1 VAFHKIS
8 MKVRVPHT
16 YVLLFSLTIIAAL
29 ATWVIPAGRYDQKVE
44 HGRSLV
50 DPASFHRVDAD
61 PADIFDVI
69 LAFPKAL
76 VEVADIVFYI
86 FIIGGA
92 FGVLNRTGLIQSGIH
107 SLVKRVGGRQAL
119 IVPVLTLVFAV
130 GGGTIGIAEET
141 LVFLPALL
149 LLARSLGYDSLV
161 GGGIALVGANAGFAA
176 AFMNPFTV
184 GVAQGIVGLPLF
196 SGMGFRL
203 VLWFIMTAVTIIFLT
218 RYAARVKAKPG
229 ISLMRELDLK
239 REQVAAPKA
248 GERFTRRHFTVLMV
262 TVIALVALVIGA
274 IRWEWGLLQLSG
286 LFFGLAVVAGPIG
299 GLSLDDTAR
308 SFIQGAQDMTYA
320 GLVVGLARGSLV
332 VLRDAHVIDTMT
344 QAMAAVVRTW
354 PSSISVIGIYLM
366 QNLLHFIVPSG
377 SGQAAVSM
385 PILAP
390 LGDLVGITR
399 QTNVLAYQLGNGLTN
414 VFIPTQGYFMAALG
428 ILKIPWEK
436 WVRWLLPLLLIW
448 LAIGMAAVVIAQALH
463 LGPF

>member
-1 VAFHKIS
+1 MKI
-8 MKVRVPHT
+8 KIPHT
-16 YVLLFSLTIIAAL
+16 YVLLISLTVLAAIL
-29 ATWVIPAGRYDQKVE
+29 TWVIPAGRYERAVDR
-44 HGRSLV
+44 GRTLI
-50 DPASFHRVDAD
+50 DPASFHAVQAQ
-61 PADIFDVI
+61 PAGVFEIL

-76 VEVADIVFYI
+76 VEVADIIFYI
-86 FIIGGA
+86 FIIGGT
-92 FGVLNRTGLIQSGIH
+92 FGVLNRTGLIQGGIQA
-107 SLVKRVGGRQAL
+107 LVKKIGGRQAL

-149 LLARSLGYDSLV
+149 LLARSLGYDSLTA
-161 GGGIALVGANAGFAA
+161 GGIALVGANAGFAA

-196 SGMGFRL
+196 SGIGFR
-203 VLWFIMTAVTIIFLT
+203 VILWMIMTTITVLFLS
-218 RYAARVKAKPG
+218 RYAARVKANPG
-229 ISLMRELDLK
+229 ISLMREFDLK
-239 REQVAAPKA
+239 RETKAP
-248 GERFTRRHFTVLMV
+248 GDEDILFTRRHVAVLVV
-262 TVIALVALVIGA
+262 TVAALIVLVLGA
-274 IRWEWGLLQLSG
+274 IRWNWGLLQLSA
-286 LFFGLAVVAGPIG
+286 LFFGLAIAAGPIG

-332 VLRDAHVIDTMT
+332 ILRDANVIDTMT
-344 QAMAAVVRTW
+344 HAMAAVVGRW
-354 PSSISVIGIYLM
+354 SSSISVVGIYLM

-448 LAIGMAAVVIAQALH
+448 LAVGMAAVIIAQAIH

>member
-1 VAFHKIS
+1 MKTKI
-8 MKVRVPHT
+8 PHT
-16 YVLLFSLTIIAAL
+16 YVLLISLTVLAAIL
-29 ATWVIPAGRYDQKVE
+29 TWVVPAGRYERAVDR
-44 HGRSLV
+44 GRTLI
-50 DPASFHRVDAD
+50 DPASFHAVQAQ
-61 PADIFDVI
+61 PAGIFEVL

-76 VEVADIVFYI
+76 VEVADIIFYI
-86 FIIGGA
+86 FIIGGT
-92 FGVLNRTGLIQSGIH
+92 FGVLNRTGLIQGGIQA
-107 SLVKRVGGRQAL
+107 LVKRIGGRQAL
-119 IVPVLTLVFAV
+119 IVPVLTLVFAI

-149 LLARSLGYDSLV
+149 LLARSLGYDSLTA
-161 GGGIALVGANAGFAA
+161 GGIALVGANAGFAA

-196 SGMGFRL
+196 SGIGFRV
-203 VLWFIMTAVTIIFLT
+203 VLWVVMTTVTIIFLS
-218 RYAARVKAKPG
+218 RYAARVKANPG
-229 ISLMRELDLK
+229 ISLMREFDLK
-239 REQVAAPKA
+239 RETKA
-248 GERFTRRHFTVLMV
+248 SGDEDILFTRRHVAVLVV
-262 TVIALVALVIGA
+262 TVAALIVLVLGA
-274 IRWEWGLLQLSG
+274 IRWHWGLLQLSG
-286 LFFGLAVVAGPIG
+286 LFFGLAIAAGPIG

-320 GLVVGLARGSLV
+320 GLVVGLARGALV
-332 VLRDAHVIDTMT
+332 ILRDANVIDSMT
-344 QAMAAVVRTW
+344 HAMAAVVGRW
-354 PSSISVIGIYLM
+354 SSSISVIGIYLM

-448 LAIGMAAVVIAQALH
+448 LALGMAAVVIAQAIH

>member
-1 VAFHKIS
+1 MKI
-8 MKVRVPHT
+8 KIPHT
-16 YVLLFSLTIIAAL
+16 YVLLISLTVLAAIL
-29 ATWVIPAGRYDQKVE
+29 TWVVPAGRYERAVDR
-44 HGRSLV
+44 GRTLI
-50 DPASFHRVDAD
+50 DPASFHAVQAQ
-61 PADIFDVI
+61 PAGIFEVL

-76 VEVADIVFYI
+76 VEVADIIFYI
-86 FIIGGA
+86 FIIGGT
-92 FGVLNRTGLIQSGIH
+92 FGVLNRTGLIQGGIQA
-107 SLVKRVGGRQAL
+107 LVKRIGGRQAL

-149 LLARSLGYDSLV
+149 LLARSLGYDSLTA
-161 GGGIALVGANAGFAA
+161 GGIALVGANAGFAA

-196 SGMGFRL
+196 SGIGFR
-203 VLWFIMTAVTIIFLT
+203 VILWVVMTTVTIIFLS
-218 RYAARVKAKPG
+218 RYAARVKANPG
-229 ISLMRELDLK
+229 ISLMREFDLK
-239 REQVAAPKA
+239 REAGAPRD
-248 GERFTRRHFTVLMV
+248 EDVLFTRRHVAVLVV
-262 TVIALVALVIGA
+262 TVAALIVLVLGA
-274 IRWEWGLLQLSG
+274 IRWHWGLLQLSG
-286 LFFGLAVVAGPIG
+286 LFFGLAIAAGPIG

-332 VLRDAHVIDTMT
+332 ILRDANVIDTLT
-344 QAMAAVVRTW
+344 HAMAAVVGRW

-448 LAIGMAAVVIAQALH
+448 LALGMAAVIIAQALH

>member
-1 VAFHKIS
+1 MKFKI
-8 MKVRVPHT
+8 PHT
-16 YVLLFSLTIIAAL
+16 YVLLLSLTVFSAIL
-29 ATWVIPAGRYDQKVE
+29 TWVIPAGRYETAVE
-44 HGRSLV
+44 SGRTLI
-50 DPASFHRVDAD
+50 DPTSFHAV
-61 PADIFDVI
+61 PARPAGIFEI
-69 LAFPKAL
+69 LLAFPKAL
-76 VEVADIVFYI
+76 VEVADIIFYI
-86 FIIGGA
+86 FIIGGT
-92 FGVLNRTGLIQSGIH
+92 FGVLNRTGLIQGGIRA
-107 SLVKRVGGRQAL
+107 LVKKVGGRQAL

-149 LLARSLGYDSLV
+149 LLARSLGYDSLTV
-161 GGGIALVGANAGFAA
+161 GGIALVGANAGFAA

-196 SGMGFRL
+196 SGIGFR
-203 VLWFIMTAVTIIFLT
+203 VILWVVMTTVTILFLS
-218 RYAARVKAKPG
+218 RYAARVKANPG
-229 ISLMRELDLK
+229 ISLIREFDLK
-239 REQVAAPKA
+239 REA
-248 GERFTRRHFTVLMV
+248 GATRDEDVLFTRRHVAVLIV
-262 TVIALVALVIGA
+262 TVAALVVLIFGA
-274 IRWEWGLLQLSG
+274 IRWNWGLLQLSA
-286 LFFGLAVVAGPIG
+286 LFFGLAVAAGPIG
-299 GLSLDDTAR
+299 GLSASDTAR

-332 VLRDAHVIDTMT
+332 ILRDANVIDTVT
-344 QAMAAVVRTW
+344 HAMAAVVGRW
-354 PSSISVIGIYLM
+354 PSSISVVGIYLM
-366 QNLLHFIVPSG
+366 QNVLHLIVPSG

-448 LAIGMAAVVIAQALH
+448 LGLGMAAVVIAQALH